1 MMYFLIIN
9 LFLFR
14 FDNVLAV
21 KNYTQIV
28 DVHLS
33 SFKCSH
39 HLYSSLNR
47 IFEVF
52 PLPVYNDD
60 IGMGYMKNGTFYALQ
75 TSTEISDKCQDDFIL
90 NSELLE
96 QLQEI
101 SHFIKFF

>member
-1 MMYFLIIN
+1 MYFLIVN
-9 LFLFR
+9 LFLLG
-14 FDNVLAV
+14 FDNVLVA

-28 DVHLS
+28 DVHPS

-60 IGMGYMKNGTFYALQ
+60 IGKGYMKNGMLSALQ
-75 TSTEISDKCQDDFIL
+75 TCLRFLTNAKMTYS
-90 NSELLE
+90 
-96 QLQEI
+96 
-101 SHFIKFF
+101 